1 MKANRK
7 VLNAEMNLDCER
19 EEKDHL
25 RHGVGGLFF
34 VGDGKK
40 WGRDVKNMEEIL
52 RNLFLEDL
60 DCFQ

>member
-1 MKANRK
+1 
-7 VLNAEMNLDCER
+7 MNLVCER

-25 RHGVGGLFF
+25 RHGVGGLSF

>member
-1 MKANRK
+1 
-7 VLNAEMNLDCER
+7 MNLVCER
-19 EEKDHL
+19 EVKDHL

-34 VGDGKK
+34 VDDGKK

>member
-1 MKANRK
+1 VKERRK
-7 VLNAEMNLDCER
+7 TTCAMAWV
-19 EEKDHL
+19 
-25 RHGVGGLFF
+25 VFF
-34 VGDGKK
+34 VDDGKK